1 MNTSAYA
8 LASPRGKAANARR
21 AIARPCAR
29 ADCEPTTRGSSLPC
43 ARLLT
48 FTVAQAL
55 RVRYALRKSPE
66 LSWCAMWF
74 VLSAVASL
82 LTYNNATTLTYGGFL
97 ALLRRWGYL
106 HSKLVISR
114 LGLARPMATFVILSL
129 GAALAI
135 GGRILLREFVAK
147 ADADG
152 DGKISRQE

>member
-1 MNTSAYA
+1 
-8 LASPRGKAANARR
+8 
-21 AIARPCAR
+21 
-29 ADCEPTTRGSSLPC
+29 
-43 ARLLT
+43 
-48 FTVAQAL
+48 
-55 RVRYALRKSPE
+55 
-66 LSWCAMWF
+66 MWF

-114 LGLARPMATFVILSL
+114 LGLTRPMATFVILSL